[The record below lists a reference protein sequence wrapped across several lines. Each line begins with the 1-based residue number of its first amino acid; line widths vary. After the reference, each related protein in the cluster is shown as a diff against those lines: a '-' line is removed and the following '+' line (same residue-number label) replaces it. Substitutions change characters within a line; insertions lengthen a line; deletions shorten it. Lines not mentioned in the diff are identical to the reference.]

1 MQKKYEVI
9 WAETA
14 QNDLANIIDYIAQDS
29 PSTALK
35 ILGKIKKRVSGL
47 ALSPERCRIVPELHD
62 QGITIYREM
71 VIDPWRVLYKIS
83 GSKVFVLSVLD
94 SRRNLEDILLKRL
107 THYII

>member
-14 QNDLANIIDYIAQDS
+14 QNDLAKIIDFIAQDS

-35 ILGKIKKRVSGL
+35 ILDKIKNRVSGL
-47 ALSPERCRIVPELHD
+47 ALSPERCRIVPELHN
-62 QGITIYREM
+62 QGINIYREI
-71 VIDPWRVLYKIS
+71 VIDPWRVLYRIS
-83 GSKVFVLSVLD
+83 GSMVFVLSILD

-107 THYII
+107 TNHII